1 MTNMINFIPEP
12 SKNKSNNSN
21 VVSFAN
27 GKNITTNPSVFTSAP
42 GNQSF
47 LHPAQTNT
55 FVNQVNHHNPQ
66 NFGGVTNYGVI
77 NNFGGVNLVQPQPNV
92 YHNGHKDYQDAHH
105 SMQVLHSNQAGGF
118 VHNSANTGSMCQST
132 CVNPTNVSSR
142 VLGAATREDSLL
154 NNGIFLNS
162 LTYRNYLNLL

>member
-27 GKNITTNPSVFTSAP
+27 GENMTKNSSVFDCAP

-47 LHPAQTNT
+47 LHPSQTNT

-66 NFGGVTNYGVI
+66 NFGGVTNFGVI
-77 NNFGGVNLVQPQPNV
+77 NNFGGINLVQPQPNV
-92 YHNGHKDYQDAHH
+92 YHNGHKDYQSANM
-105 SMQVLHSNQAGGF
+105 SMQVLHSNQAAGF
-118 VHNSANTGSMCQST
+118 VHNSANTGGTFQST

-142 VLGAATREDSLL
+142 MIGAATGEDSLL
-154 NNGIFLNS
+154 NNGTFFKLSRIS
-162 LTYRNYLNLL
+162 